1 MIKYEIAMMPYLVCL
16 ALSKEKTYYFNE
28 ARIFSSRLTQLITT
42 AMKKEVTKP
51 VEIDMQGRFGLK
63 TDIK

>member
-1 MIKYEIAMMPYLVCL
+1 MPYLICL

-28 ARIFSSRLTQLITT
+28 TLIFSSRLTQLITT

-51 VEIDMQGRFGLK
+51 VEIDMQSRFGLK